1 MMAFREFTKCLNAV
15 FPSKGA
21 LPLMT
26 DYQPLAEINVL
37 AGKHFR
43 DDRLSMKGVP
53 PKLRAIV
60 TSSSNRTVLN

>member
-1 MMAFREFTKCLNAV
+1 
-15 FPSKGA
+15 
-21 LPLMT
+21 MT
-26 DYQPLAEINVL
+26 DYQALAEINVL